1 MYPRI
6 RELRE
11 SRHMTKKAIAEYL
24 CVSVSIYRNYE
35 EGKTLIRIPVIIR
48 LADLYGVSTDY
59 LLDYTDYP
67 TPYPKP

>member
-11 SRHMTKKAIAEYL
+11 SRQLTKKAVAEYL
-24 CVSVSIYRNYE
+24 CVSVSTYKNYE
-35 EGKTLIRIPVIIR
+35 DGKTLLRIPVVIR

-59 LLDYTDYP
+59 LMGRTKDP
-67 TPYPKP
+67 APYPKP